1 MLRRLDADHALA
13 EEERAPLQ
21 EVDLVAAQAR
31 HRSKQ
36 ENLEQLGLLGGEFF
50 LRALDQG
57 DNVERRAVARRRDA
71 LGLDA
76 GEGNRVGDLDAYPRR
91 PSNGFGRSR
100 STAKIQARD
109 SELSTYDLEQGPAA
123 TLLAG

>member
-1 MLRRLDADHALA
+1 M
-13 EEERAPLQ
+13 
-21 EVDLVAAQAR
+21 AAQPR
-31 HRSKQ
+31 HRSEQ
-36 ENLEQLGLLGGEFF
+36 EDFEQLGMLGGEFF

-57 DNVERRAVARRRDA
+57 DNVERRAVAWRRDA

-76 GEGNRVGDLDAYPRR
+76 GEGDGAGEPAFSRR

-109 SELSTYDLEQGPAA
+109 SELLTYDLEQI
-123 TLLAG
+123 LR